1 MTTAICRMTLL
12 ASVFT
17 LLSAPVFAQTDNTE
31 ARRHLVRGLAAIEM
45 AKNNE
50 ELGEAAEEFRKATEI
65 APQMA
70 AAWYNLGAV
79 QSKMGQAREGI
90 ASYQRYLALAPGAQ
104 DAQRVR
110 DEIVKLEYRM
120 EKTEQFKALG
130 GQWIDTERNA
140 YGVYVEENKL
150 IVKGSHPR
158 SRGDFDYKD
167 VMLID
172 WGGIGGLGAEQLT
185 IRLERR
191 GSKLVGSWEMPS
203 GKIYPS
209 DICTVPAEKGDVEGE
224 MNAANSRMALRLMRA
239 RYRVVQVDP
248 PLFGSKTCEEVSI
261 TETRPVEMVFLGP
274 LPRGDVRF
282 TKINSSGTFTMQNVE
297 KGSPEEAAGL
307 LKGDEIIA
315 IDGTEVRQMGTEGD
329 KLMKRRGEP
338 GSTVQLLI
346 KRADKTLTV
355 TLRRSEM

>member
-1 MTTAICRMTLL
+1 
-12 ASVFT
+12 
-17 LLSAPVFAQTDNTE
+17 
-31 ARRHLVRGLAAIEM
+31 
-45 AKNNE
+45 
-50 ELGEAAEEFRKATEI
+50 
-65 APQMA
+65 
-70 AAWYNLGAV
+70 
-79 QSKMGQAREGI
+79 
-90 ASYQRYLALAPGAQ
+90 
-104 DAQRVR
+104 
-110 DEIVKLEYRM
+110 
-120 EKTEQFKALG
+120 
-130 GQWIDTERNA
+130 
-140 YGVYVEENKL
+140 
-150 IVKGSHPR
+150 
-158 SRGDFDYKD
+158 
-167 VMLID
+167 MLID

-224 MNAANSRMALRLMRA
+224 MNAANNRMALRLMRA

-307 LKGDEIIA
+307 LRGDEIIA

-338 GSTVQLLI
+338 GSTVHSLV